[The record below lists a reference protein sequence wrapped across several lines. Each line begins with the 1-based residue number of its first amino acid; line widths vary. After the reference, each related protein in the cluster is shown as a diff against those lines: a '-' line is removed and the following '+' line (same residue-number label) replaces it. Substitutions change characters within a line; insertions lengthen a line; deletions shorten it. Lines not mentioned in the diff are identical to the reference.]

1 MNPIKL
7 VTTAWLADHLGRPD
21 LVVIDG
27 SYYLPTAGRD
37 AEAEYR
43 AKRIPGA
50 IRFDI
55 DAIKDRASHLPHM
68 LPKAEQFAAEAG
80 ALGIGDAST
89 IVVYDGAGLF
99 SAPRVAWTLRAFGAS
114 DVAVLDGGLPAWLK
128 ESRPVE
134 SGEPAPAEAKTFSA
148 RFDETA
154 VADLDDVRQAL
165 ETGSAQLLDARSA
178 ARFTGE
184 EAEPRAGMRSG
195 HMPGARNLHYG
206 KLVEGGHL
214 ADKSTILAEL
224 DKAGIDPAK
233 PIITTC
239 GSGVTAA
246 ILALALE
253 QAGHPVKA
261 LYDGSWAEWGLR
273 DDTPVATGPA

>member
-7 VTTAWLADHLGRPD
+7 VTTAWLADHLGTPD

-27 SYYLPTAGRD
+27 SYYLPAAGRD

-43 AKRIPGA
+43 QNRIPGA

-55 DAIKDRASHLPHM
+55 DAVKDRSSHLPHM
-68 LPKAEQFAAEAG
+68 LPEAEQFAAEAG
-80 ALGIGDAST
+80 ALGIADTAT

-99 SAPRVAWTLRAFGAS
+99 SAPRVAWTLRAFGAG

-128 ESRPVE
+128 EGRPVE
-134 SGEPAPAEAKTFSA
+134 SGVPAPAQPKHFTA
-148 RFDETA
+148 RFDESA
-154 VADLDDVRQAL
+154 VADIDDVRSAL
-165 ETGSAQLLDARSA
+165 ETGSAQLLEARSA

-195 HMPGARNLHYG
+195 HMPGAHNLHYG

-214 ADKSTILAEL
+214 ADRATILAEL
-224 DKAGIDPAK
+224 DKAGVDPAR